1 MVVVVGLVLLPFCD
15 AVEEAEV
22 VVLSTK
28 VVQMFRFWRL

>member
-15 AVEEAEV
+15 EVEV

-28 VVQMFRFWRL
+28 VVQMFRFWKL